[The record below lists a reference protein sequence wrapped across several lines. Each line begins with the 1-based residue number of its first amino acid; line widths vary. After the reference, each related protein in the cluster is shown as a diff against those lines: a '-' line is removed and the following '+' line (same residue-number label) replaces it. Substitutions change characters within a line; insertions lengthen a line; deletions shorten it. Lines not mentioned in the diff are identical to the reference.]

1 MQSGRIFYGM
11 LWLKKGCFANDDDD
25 DDVLDGA
32 GRVILKW
39 ILKGCEYVD

>member
-1 MQSGRIFYGM
+1 MKSGRIFYGM
-11 LWLKKGCFANDDDD
+11 LWLKKGCFANADDD
-25 DDVLDGA
+25 LDGA